1 MRRGRV
7 MLLTLLAFAWPT
19 AALANS
25 VDFDTGKPLTGTITG
40 TFNTGIVVSEV
51 GSLATIT
58 IDTGTLTL
66 TLTNLPSKDCPPGF
80 TCYNFTGGSVT
91 VDQGGSKVF
100 SDSLSSGLAIKNDNV
115 LAIAGAL
122 LPNSG
127 VGRGTVVATLDFQG
141 QKILTG
147 SNDVSFST
155 TVPEPGALEGLLL
168 GGGLLASAEMARRK
182 LQFGT

>member
-1 MRRGRV
+1 MRRV
-7 MLLTLLAFAWPT
+7 MLLVLLALALPT

-25 VDFDTGKPLTGTITG
+25 VDFDTGKSLSGTITG
-40 TFNTGIVVSEV
+40 TFNTSIVVSEV

-58 IDTGTLTL
+58 IDTGTLT
-66 TLTNLPSKDCPPGF
+66 NLPSKECPPGF

-100 SDSLSSGLAIKNDNV
+100 SDSLSSGFAIKNGNV

-122 LPNSG
+122 LPSSG
-127 VGRGTVVATLDFQG
+127 VLRGTVVATLDFQG

-155 TVPEPGALEGLLL
+155 TVPEPSALEGLSL
-168 GGGLLASAEMARRK
+168 GGGLLAFAEMARRK